1 MLLIFIQ
8 QTSMLM
14 THLMPG
20 RLGLDLRLASVVLF
34 RDTPFLIGNSDSRLK
49 IFMNLILDTIKE
61 TLAQNKL
68 SPRYVQN

>member
-1 MLLIFIQ
+1 
-8 QTSMLM
+8 MLM

-49 IFMNLILDTIKE
+49 VL
-61 TLAQNKL
+61 
-68 SPRYVQN
+68 